1 MHYSYKIVSSVSST
15 IRAETGI
22 WGIQVTAKSPTEA
35 LDKFMTKYGLLSCRF
50 IESYVYAN
58 TIVTDSSGKSYYYFI
73 HK

>member
-35 LDKFMTKYGLLSCRF
+35 LGKFMTKYGLLSCHF
-50 IESYVYAN
+50 MESYEYAN
-58 TIVTDSSGKSYYYFI
+58 TIITDSSGKSYYYFI